1 MSGLERWYRRLLA
14 WYPRDH
20 RRMYEDE
27 MFGVLLDGARPGQR
41 YPGRAETVD
50 LLRSALWLRF
60 GRTRGRMGDP
70 QWTDAAAVVGAV
82 VPVLL
87 FTYHVRHLLLPYL
100 WSLRFHDHLP
110 MESVVWVFVLGW
122 AVVAVAALF
131 RWRAVAALLAWAA
144 TLAEVVAL
152 AGWYP
157 TEPVTVLYA
166 LWPLVLGVT
175 AAAALS
181 VPRTAGRALP
191 VLGRRRYTVVVVA
204 TLVGGLAAVFDP
216 LTAQVILFD
225 GGFSMGYWGGTG
237 GYLPGLVPGSASLP
251 ARLAEL
257 AAAGTVLVALARTA
271 APLRRRLLALIA
283 PAAVL
288 VALISQFYAGF
299 ATSSVRFDPPVLL
312 EPEQWVVLAV
322 TPLATLLV
330 GVALVHRRERR
341 LHLIRLGE
349 AAERDQVT
357 AEVSS
362 P

>member
-20 RRMYEDE
+20 RRMYGDE
-27 MFGVLLDGARPGQR
+27 MLGVLLDGAQPGQR

-60 GRTRGRMGDP
+60 GRTRGRIGDP
-70 QWTDAAAVVGAV
+70 RWTDAAAVVGAV

-87 FTYHVRHLLLPYL
+87 FTYHLRHLLIPYL
-100 WSLRFHDHLP
+100 WSLRFHDPRQAQP
-110 MESVVWVFVLGW
+110 MLWAFVLGW
-122 AVVAVAALF
+122 GAVAVTALF
-131 RWRAVAALLAWAA
+131 RWRAVGAVLAWAA

-152 AGWYP
+152 GRWYP

-175 AAAALS
+175 GAAALS
-181 VPRTAGRALP
+181 VPRTAGRGLP
-191 VLGRRRYTVVVVA
+191 VLGRRRYLVVVVA
-204 TLVGGLAAVFDP
+204 TLIGGLAAAFDP
-216 LTAQVILFD
+216 MTARIHWYEY
-225 GGFSMGYWGGTG
+225 GFALDFSGGTG
-237 GYLPGLVPGSASLP
+237 GILPGLLPGSASLP
-251 ARLAEL
+251 VRLAEL

-271 APLRRRLLALIA
+271 APVRRRLLALLA

-288 VALISQFYAGF
+288 VVLISQFYAGF
-299 ATSSVRFDPPVLL
+299 AMSSMRFDPPVLL
-312 EPEQWVVLAV
+312 EPLQWLVLAV
-322 TPLATLLV
+322 TPVATLLV

-349 AAERDQVT
+349 AAERGQVT
-357 AEVSS
+357 EVSS